1 MSDGQLRELTQAQ
14 PASAAPPFNGAATHR
29 GVSTELDRAIERS
42 REYLLGL
49 QYPEGYWWG
58 ELEANCS
65 IHAEFVLLTHFL
77 GIPDPKRW
85 GKIVSY
91 LKSKQLPDGGWPIWY
106 GAPGDLSITTEA
118 YFAMKLAGVDPN
130 DPAMTKARRFI
141 LAQGGLPNV
150 RIFTKMWLAM
160 FGQWDW
166 RDTPVLPAELV
177 LLPSW
182 FPFNIY
188 EFASWARGTI
198 VACTILLTLKPA
210 CEVPEWAQ
218 LDELFPSGRDR
229 TSSSY
234 GKKGDLLSWNGLFR
248 GVDKSLRLLEVSP
261 WNPIRRTALR
271 KAEQWI
277 IDRQEEDGTWGGI
290 QPPWVYSLMALHT
303 LGYSIDHPVMKAG
316 IQGFDAFMRETDET
330 LHTEPCVSP
339 GWDTC
344 LAMLALQDSGLPP
357 SHPALVNGAEWL
369 IKQQILDR
377 GGDWQVKNPNTLP
390 GGWPFEFKNDNYPDI
405 DDAAIILIALH
416 KMQWNDDPRMRRAIQ
431 RGVDWTLSMQSKN
444 GGWGSFDVDNA
455 KEWVTH
461 IPFCD
466 FGEVLDPPTEDVSGH
481 MVEMLGRLG
490 LRGTSQA
497 IERGVAYLKETQL
510 PDGSWWGRWGVNY
523 LYGLGAVVP
532 ALKWAG
538 EDMSQPYIRK
548 SVSWL
553 EKRQQP
559 DGGWGEGCESYKDP
573 SRGGQGPSTP
583 SQTSWALLALIA
595 SGDAA
600 GHAARRGVEYLLMKQ
615 QGHGSWDEPEFTG
628 TGFPNDFMINYHMY
642 RDYWPLM
649 ALGQYRQAAEGD
661 SGGR

>member
-1 MSDGQLRELTQAQ
+1 MTVSCVSSPRPSPPAQRRPLTVRRRTAG
-14 PASAAPPFNGAATHR
+14 SRLSWT
-29 GVSTELDRAIERS
+29 RAIERS

-198 VACTILLTLKPA
+198 VACTILLTLKPV

-234 GKKGDLLSWNGLFR
+234 GKKGDLLSWNRLFR
-248 GVDKSLRLLEVSP
+248 GVDKSLRLLEVIPVEPQFAGPLFAKQSSGSSTA
-261 WNPIRRTALR
+261 RKRTAPGE
-271 KAEQWI
+271 ASS
-277 IDRQEEDGTWGGI
+277 
-290 QPPWVYSLMALHT
+290 P
-303 LGYSIDHPVMKAG
+303 LGSTPLW
-316 IQGFDAFMRETDET
+316 R
-330 LHTEPCVSP
+330 
-339 GWDTC
+339 
-344 LAMLALQDSGLPP
+344 
-357 SHPALVNGAEWL
+357 
-369 IKQQILDR
+369 
-377 GGDWQVKNPNTLP
+377 
-390 GGWPFEFKNDNYPDI
+390 
-405 DDAAIILIALH
+405 
-416 KMQWNDDPRMRRAIQ
+416 
-431 RGVDWTLSMQSKN
+431 
-444 GGWGSFDVDNA
+444 
-455 KEWVTH
+455 
-461 IPFCD
+461 
-466 FGEVLDPPTEDVSGH
+466 
-481 MVEMLGRLG
+481 
-490 LRGTSQA
+490 
-497 IERGVAYLKETQL
+497 
-510 PDGSWWGRWGVNY
+510 
-523 LYGLGAVVP
+523 
-532 ALKWAG
+532 
-538 EDMSQPYIRK
+538 
-548 SVSWL
+548 
-553 EKRQQP
+553 
-559 DGGWGEGCESYKDP
+559 
-573 SRGGQGPSTP
+573 STP
-583 SQTSWALLALIA
+583 SATPSTIL
-595 SGDAA
+595 
-600 GHAARRGVEYLLMKQ
+600 
-615 QGHGSWDEPEFTG
+615 
-628 TGFPNDFMINYHMY
+628 
-642 RDYWPLM
+642 
-649 ALGQYRQAAEGD
+649 
-661 SGGR
+661 